1 MYPSCYDI
9 DINLSN
15 IPDYLIQPK
24 VNKIF
29 LRDVDVLDYATTD
42 EPIPIA
48 TETRDCYSS
57 KCSGNDRKVT
67 QDALNSINND
77 YGMAVFVENEMVT
90 KEGKSDG
97 VKEVEPVD
105 FKMNSCGQENS
116 HERGDNILNSD
127 ENMDDDDE
135 NPHDVHKC
143 ASNETV
149 LINKSYDNSLYLL
162 LQVKILLQYLSVM
175 TCFMKS

>member
-1 MYPSCYDI
+1 M
-9 DINLSN
+9 
-15 IPDYLIQPK
+15 
-24 VNKIF
+24 
-29 LRDVDVLDYATTD
+29 
-42 EPIPIA
+42 
-48 TETRDCYSS
+48 
-57 KCSGNDRKVT
+57 T

-149 LINKSYDNSLYLL
+149 LINKSYDNNLYLL

>member
-15 IPDYLIQPK
+15 IPDYLIQLK

-97 VKEVEPVD
+97 VKEVEPVG

-143 ASNETV
+143 VSNETV
-149 LINKSYDNSLYLL
+149 LINKSYDNNLYLL

-175 TCFMKS
+175 TCFMKT